1 MLKRKN
7 PKYSNYKWLFEQGR
21 ERIIILSVV
30 RWWFAE
36 ENDRGLIWGMRSLL
50 VRKTVEKDMLGT
62 REWSKQRQEIIG
74 NALDEAG

>member
-1 MLKRKN
+1 
-7 PKYSNYKWLFEQGR
+7 
-21 ERIIILSVV
+21 
-30 RWWFAE
+30 
-36 ENDRGLIWGMRSLL
+36 MRSLL